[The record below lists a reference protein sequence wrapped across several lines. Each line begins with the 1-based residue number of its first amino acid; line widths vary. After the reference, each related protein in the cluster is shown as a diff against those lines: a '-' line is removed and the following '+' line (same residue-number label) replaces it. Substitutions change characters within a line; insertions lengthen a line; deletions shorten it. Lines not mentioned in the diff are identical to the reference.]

1 MSKVEN
7 FLTAA
12 EEAEIVEAIRLA
24 EKETSGEIRVH
35 IEKTASGDAFD
46 RAREVFHLLGMD
58 NTALKNGVL
67 IYLAV
72 DDHHFVICGD
82 KGIDDA
88 VSENF
93 WDVTKDVM
101 ANQFRI
107 GNFKQGLIDGIRRA
121 GNELQHYFP
130 CQHDDKDELSND
142 ISNGILNPKAD
153 QPKTD
158 DDRE

>member
-1 MSKVEN
+1 MSKAEN
-7 FLTAA
+7 FLTPA

-67 IYLAV
+67 IYVAV
-72 DDHHFVICGD
+72 DDHSFAICGD

-88 VSENF
+88 VADNF
-93 WDVTKDVM
+93 WDSTKDVI
-101 ANQFRI
+101 AAHFRK
-107 GNFKQGLIDGIRRA
+107 GNFRQGLIDGIKRA
-121 GNELQHYFP
+121 GTELQRYFP
-130 CQHDDKDELSND
+130 CQDDDKDELSNE
-142 ISNGILNPKAD
+142 ISNGAL
-153 QPKTD
+153 
-158 DDRE
+158 